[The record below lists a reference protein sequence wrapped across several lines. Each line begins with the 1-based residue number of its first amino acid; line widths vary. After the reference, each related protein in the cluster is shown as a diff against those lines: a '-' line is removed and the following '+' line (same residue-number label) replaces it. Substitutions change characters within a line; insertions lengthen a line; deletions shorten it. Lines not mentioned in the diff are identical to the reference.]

1 MNLFFLKKLIT
12 LKSTVFN
19 IDQFNLFIICGKSQN
34 SGIWIPY
41 LLTFLVSCW
50 DFPVEELLWK
60 EAHAFI
66 QLIGS
71 EIRLTHTRLRPKT
84 AFLFVFSMSLLN
96 IFVQN
101 LSGFLA
107 KIQFFFFVARPGWS
121 CLGHIS
127 LGWRRSQDWKD
138 QVFWA
143 GRSQCLVSSV
153 QVVLYHP
160 RKKTHQ
166 SVKNNAKQ
174 LALRVKPRE
183 QFP

>member
-34 SGIWIPY
+34 SGIWIPS

-66 QLIGS
+66 QLISS
-71 EIRLTHTRLRPKT
+71 EIRLTHMRLCPKT
-84 AFLFVFSMSLLN
+84 AFLFVFSMSLLY

-107 KIQFFFFVARPGWS
+107 KIQFFFFCSQAWVELPWTYFLGVEKEPGLERPGL
-121 CLGHIS
+121 LGRTQS
-127 LGWRRSQDWKD
+127 VSRKFCPGG
-138 QVFWA
+138 V
-143 GRSQCLVSSV
+143 VSS
-153 QVVLYHP
+153 QE
-160 RKKTHQ
+160 KT
-166 SVKNNAKQ
+166 S
-174 LALRVKPRE
+174 L
-183 QFP
+183 